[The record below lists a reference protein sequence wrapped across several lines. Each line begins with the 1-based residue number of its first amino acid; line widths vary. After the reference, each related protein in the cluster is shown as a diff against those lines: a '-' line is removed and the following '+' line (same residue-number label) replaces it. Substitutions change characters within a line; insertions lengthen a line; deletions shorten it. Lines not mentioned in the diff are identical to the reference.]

1 MLEQTEEGVGELR
14 IVGESPFSP
23 ASVEDKEVW
32 LLVGVMGRGVEEKG
46 GVSGMDGR
54 ERVKRGHMTVR

>member
-14 IVGESPFSP
+14 IVSESPFSP

-32 LLVGVMGRGVEEKG
+32 LLVGVMGRGAEEKG
-46 GVSGMDGR
+46 GVS
-54 ERVKRGHMTVR
+54 E